1 MTDNQSTGG
10 GASGTAQAQSAR
22 QPFPIER
29 LLFSI
34 LFAIVAWFVFWVV
47 VLLAILQFI
56 ATALS
61 GHVNEELKG
70 ISQSVIQ
77 YLEQLVAYISLVR
90 DDRPFPLGPFPKH

>member
-10 GASGTAQAQSAR
+10 TSGTAHVQTAR

-29 LLFSI
+29 LLYSI

-90 DDRPFPLGPFPKH
+90 DDRPFPVGPFPKH